1 MPCFFAGILPE
12 DGIREVIA
20 RNLGISARN
29 DFAMLEQIGGE
40 CAGAITFMPLG
51 EPLPVLND
59 DYRMLSDKELV
70 DILQELPRRPLM
82 AGEDGVRLSLAG
94 VQDKLAVQVKDGKI
108 SLPQNGAPSTHIL
121 KPAMERFEGLVF
133 NEAFCMQLSQAIGI
147 PTAALFR

>member
-1 MPCFFAGILPE
+1 MQSFFAGILPE

-51 EPLPVLND
+51 EPLSVLND

-108 SLPQNGAPSTHIL
+108 SLPQMAHPVHI
-121 KPAMERFEGLVF
+121 F
-133 NEAFCMQLSQAIGI
+133 
-147 PTAALFR
+147 